1 MRTRSYKSH
10 SMFMS
15 AYAFNYKDAA
25 DRYIQ
30 ILHETKQH
38 INQSVIYGIKL
49 TLKFHIRHIVY

>member
-1 MRTRSYKSH
+1 
-10 SMFMS
+10 MFMS

-38 INQSVIYGIKL
+38 IKSISDLWDKTYPKVSYQTHSLLIKL
-49 TLKFHIRHIVY
+49 QQN